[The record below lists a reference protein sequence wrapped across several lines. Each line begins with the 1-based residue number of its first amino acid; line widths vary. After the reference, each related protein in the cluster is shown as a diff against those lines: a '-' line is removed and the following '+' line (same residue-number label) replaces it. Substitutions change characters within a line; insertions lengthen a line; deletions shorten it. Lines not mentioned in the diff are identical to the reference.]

1 LHTHFKVS
9 SIFDT
14 PKQLLDAVMISV
26 MVTLEGNSMMMYPSI
41 GIGVEGRIVNEKVEI
56 SPVLEEDDDTNTDWR
71 VVIFAVTLI
80 ISEEVS
86 IL

>member
-1 LHTHFKVS
+1 
-9 SIFDT
+9 
-14 PKQLLDAVMISV
+14 

-56 SPVLEEDDDTNTDWR
+56 SPVLEEDDVTNTDWR
-71 VVIFAVTLI
+71 VVIFAVTVI